1 MPVIRRQ
8 VNPESPGGRIQGF
21 CKERQDVYTE
31 YEYKQDFHGFHGLIF
46 GKKRFREKIIEPR
59 EKGAGKKGW
68 KKLKNLEICFENDL
82 CLVLNKP
89 AGLAVQGGEGI
100 KNSLDR
106 LLEQEYDRPLN
117 LVHRL
122 DKDTSGLI
130 LVAKNREAAS
140 LFAGIFAARKGNG
153 LVKRYLAC
161 CMGNPE
167 AETGSIRSDLESR
180 GKSRA
185 SETFFRLCGRGLCAG
200 ISCSLLEL
208 ELGTGRMHQIR
219 RHLAMEGIPVL
230 GDDKYGD
237 FRANRFFRKEAG
249 LRRLLLHASRLIIPP
264 SAAGFGL
271 DVSAPLPPYFED
283 FLHHCGIL
291 EYS

>member
-1 MPVIRRQ
+1 M
-8 VNPESPGGRIQGF
+8 
-21 CKERQDVYTE
+21 
-31 YEYKQDFHGFHGLIF
+31 
-46 GKKRFREKIIEPR
+46 
-59 EKGAGKKGW
+59 
-68 KKLKNLEICFENDL
+68 KNLEILFENDL

-106 LLEQEYDRPLN
+106 LLEQEYGRPLN
-117 LVHRL
+117 LAHRL

-140 LFAGIFAARKGNG
+140 LFAGIFAARKENG

-161 CMGNPE
+161 CAGNPE
-167 AETGSIRSDLESR
+167 AEKGGIRLDLESR

-185 SETFFRLCGRGLCAG
+185 SETFFRLLGGGLCAG
-200 ISCSLLEL
+200 KSCSLLEL

-219 RHLAMEGIPVL
+219 RHLAMTGTPVL
-230 GDDKYGD
+230 GDDKYGN
-237 FRANRFFRKEAG
+237 FSLNRFFRKEAG

-264 SAAGFGL
+264 AQAGFGL

-283 FLHHCGIL
+283 FLHRCGIL
-291 EYS
+291 NGQTPLK